1 MTYAQHPLPWV
12 IPGTLLFMLVGI
24 VVSRPLARSLRT
36 SPFVAWLLV
45 VSAAFIGFATL
56 APLYGVFE
64 PSAGGQSTCD
74 MSQAY
79 LIPLRELFRPSERS
93 LNVMLFVPLGVGLG
107 LLPRSRRTAVL
118 VAAALASPFL
128 IELTQLLLPILNRG
142 CQANDVLDNL
152 TGLMIG
158 LGIGILLGAATAR
171 LFPESDG
178 PDWVAHDAGRADAR
192 H

>member
-1 MTYAQHPLPWV
+1 MYAQHPLPWV

-24 VVSRPLARSLRT
+24 VVGRPLARGLRS

-45 VSAAFIGFATL
+45 VSVALIGFATL

-64 PSAGGQSTCD
+64 PSAVGQGSCD

-79 LIPLRELFRPSERS
+79 LIPLRELLRPGERS
-93 LNVMLFVPLGVGLG
+93 LNVILFIPLGVGLG
-107 LLPRSRRTAVL
+107 LLPRSRRTLVL
-118 VAAALASPFL
+118 VAAALVSPFL

-152 TGLMIG
+152 TGLVIG
-158 LGIGILLGAATAR
+158 FGFGMLLGAGAVR
-171 LFPESDG
+171 LL
-178 PDWVAHDAGRADAR
+178 PDQDVPDRAVPDPGRADAGR
-192 H
+192 